1 MPHCQTKGGRADAN
15 FTKMLGLWKL
25 QKRAIV
31 RSRLKQGQRSPYN
44 GALALWVTRKAQW
57 SPHQE
62 GGRHHA
68 GHAHSLQP
76 WLECPRRYHHSS
88 NAAIFK

>member
-1 MPHCQTKGGRADAN
+1 
-15 FTKMLGLWKL
+15 MLGLRKL

-31 RSRLKQGQRSPYN
+31 RGRLKQGQRSLYN
-44 GALALWVTRKAQW
+44 GALALCVTRKPQR

-76 WLECPRRYHHSS
+76 WLERPRRYHHSS
-88 NAAIFK
+88 NAAIF